1 MGQRLLHC
9 ALRNRVCGFV
19 HFRRKTVNLSEE
31 IDRRCDIHPPIYV
44 ITAGTLSMVLD
55 SDKRLKG
62 FDVYTNPEKWVA
74 CSLPLRGAVQET
86 PHIETS
92 FDANGHGNGHRGR

>member
-1 MGQRLLHC
+1 
-9 ALRNRVCGFV
+9 
-19 HFRRKTVNLSEE
+19 
-31 IDRRCDIHPPIYV
+31 
-44 ITAGTLSMVLD
+44 MVLD
-55 SDKRLKG
+55 LDKRLKG
-62 FDVYTNPEKWVA
+62 FDLYTNPEKWVA